1 MKKVLLTFAFI
12 VSAFSINAQDISDN
26 AIGLRFGGGNGA
38 GGEMQG
44 HNYYKFVRDEAY
56 NIANPKNREELN
68 KFFKN
73 KDYFENIA
81 RKNILGNNELYG
93 IKTSGYATRPIDR
106 KENYIKRCVA
116 IPGDTLS
123 IVNGQLYIDGKES
136 NVGDKVSYK
145 HYVRFNRVLTA
156 TERETFKSD
165 FGFNLGPYKDISAVN
180 NSQVFSET
188 TENTINMSDELRK
201 RFVSEI
207 NSGKYKDLRVDSI
220 SKNNTLKNNP
230 IYSYKNI
237 YPNHEYFNWTEDNYG
252 PLWMPKEG
260 VTISLTPENWFLYK
274 RCIQVYEGN
283 ESANLKSG
291 KIYINGSEA
300 NEYTFK
306 QDYYYMVGDN
316 RHNSAD
322 SRMWGFVPADH
333 IVGKGLV
340 IWMSKDIER
349 GWTNGGVRW
358 NRIFKTF

>member
-1 MKKVLLTFAFI
+1 MIKEWGDSIVFALIAASMIRGYVLEAFTIPTPSMEKELLVGDYLFVNKLAYGSRVPFTPFAYPLVHNTIPFTYKKSYSELVTLPYMRLP
-12 VSAFSINAQDISDN
+12 AFSEVERNDIVVFSYPTGDTSVM
-26 AIGLRFGGGNGA
+26 GRFPGSNGA

-230 IYSYKNI
+230 IYSYKI
-237 YPNHEYFNWTEDNYG
+237 
-252 PLWMPKEG
+252 L
-260 VTISLTPENWFLYK
+260 
-274 RCIQVYEGN
+274 
-283 ESANLKSG
+283 A
-291 KIYINGSEA
+291 
-300 NEYTFK
+300 
-306 QDYYYMVGDN
+306 
-316 RHNSAD
+316 
-322 SRMWGFVPADH
+322 
-333 IVGKGLV
+333 LV
-340 IWMSKDIER
+340 HRLS
-349 GWTNGGVRW
+349 
-358 NRIFKTF
+358 